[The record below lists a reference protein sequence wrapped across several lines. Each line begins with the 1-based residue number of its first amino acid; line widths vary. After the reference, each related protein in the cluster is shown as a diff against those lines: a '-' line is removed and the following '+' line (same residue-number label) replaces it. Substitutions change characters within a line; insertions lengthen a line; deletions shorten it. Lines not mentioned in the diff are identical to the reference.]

1 MNNPKYNS
9 EGYADPT
16 AYYGTKEIIREE
28 SETEKRAYDLI
39 KVLKFIIR
47 SCGFELIERVKIKDT
62 KTGGEFR

>member
-28 SETEKRAYDLI
+28 SETERRAYDLI

-62 KTGGEFR
+62 KTGKEFR

>member
-1 MNNPKYNS
+1 MDNPKYNS

-62 KTGGEFR
+62 KTGREFR

>member
-9 EGYADPT
+9 EGYADLT

-62 KTGGEFR
+62 KTGREFR

>member
-47 SCGFELIERVKIKDT
+47 SCGF
-62 KTGGEFR
+62 

>member
-62 KTGGEFR
+62 KTGRAFK

>member
-62 KTGGEFR
+62 KIGREFK

>member
-16 AYYGTKEIIREE
+16 AYYGIKEIIREE

-62 KTGGEFR
+62 KTGREFR

>member
-9 EGYADPT
+9 EGYTDPT

-47 SCGFELIERVKIKDT
+47 SCDFELIERVKIKDT
-62 KTGGEFR
+62 KTGREFR